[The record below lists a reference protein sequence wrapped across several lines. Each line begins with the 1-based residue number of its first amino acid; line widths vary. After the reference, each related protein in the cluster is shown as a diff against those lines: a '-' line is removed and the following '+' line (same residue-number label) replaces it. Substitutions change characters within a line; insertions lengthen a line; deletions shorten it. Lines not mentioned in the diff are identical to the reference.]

1 LPSVLLVTYDPPYML
16 INRCISNIYASRN
29 DFLQNIQVHE
39 KDGLTSQKIRKCS
52 TKRGRPTKNPV
63 WTFFRRIDDR
73 SVQCNMC
80 ARLVKSAC
88 ATNMSKHLERHHQAS
103 AAKLMPDS
111 IDVEF
116 EVNHM
121 TVVDNNYTP
130 SLPSPWNPYV
140 QQHMQPMK
148 HVVVHFFDKILETF
162 SGHYHATQPS
172 QHIAPGVPWNSD
184 RRGTKRNRRTKHPV
198 WELFRR
204 INDGNAHC
212 ILCNVVVRSPCS
224 SNFMGHLNRHH
235 SEHYQDIYNRW
246 LEGRVD
252 IPSLPS

>member
-1 LPSVLLVTYDPPYML
+1 MFYYAATATSAGTSLVSQDDPPQFSVPNAL
-16 INRCISNIYASRN
+16 RRNSRN
-29 DFLQNIQVHE
+29 GDFTLLKEEIAKLCEVEKSMPPYDEDETELSLVFSWHFNTVTVIYRITRAVLPVQLKVHE

-103 AAKLMPDS
+103 ATKLMPDS

-121 TVVDNNYTP
+121 TVVDNSYTQ

-140 QQHMQPMK
+140 QQHMQPIK
-148 HVVVHFFDKILETF
+148 HVVVHFF
-162 SGHYHATQPS
+162 
-172 QHIAPGVPWNSD
+172 
-184 RRGTKRNRRTKHPV
+184 R
-198 WELFRR
+198 
-204 INDGNAHC
+204 
-212 ILCNVVVRSPCS
+212 
-224 SNFMGHLNRHH
+224 
-235 SEHYQDIYNRW
+235 
-246 LEGRVD
+246 
-252 IPSLPS
+252 